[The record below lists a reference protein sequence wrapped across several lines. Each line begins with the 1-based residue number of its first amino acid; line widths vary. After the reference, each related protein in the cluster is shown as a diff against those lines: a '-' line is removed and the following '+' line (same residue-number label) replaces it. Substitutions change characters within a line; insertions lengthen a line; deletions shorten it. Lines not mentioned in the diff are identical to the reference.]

1 MCSDCTTMHLFF
13 CSLLHC
19 PTPDSRE
26 ESVLGSIPLPSYK
39 ILFCTPRECKNRK
52 FTFKVTSFQFKG
64 NHNRHSSPCQS
75 LWAKKP
81 FINQDKW
88 MHLMNDFNWFSVL
101 WSLNLFQFTEVNLT
115 LSTVFEYKFEVV
127 IIVFSSH
134 VTFYLY
140 STFQT

>member
-1 MCSDCTTMHLFF
+1 
-13 CSLLHC
+13 
-19 PTPDSRE
+19 
-26 ESVLGSIPLPSYK
+26 
-39 ILFCTPRECKNRK
+39 
-52 FTFKVTSFQFKG
+52 
-64 NHNRHSSPCQS
+64 
-75 LWAKKP
+75 
-81 FINQDKW
+81 

-115 LSTVFEYKFEVV
+115 LSTVLEYKFEVV